1 MDGATTTDAAAGAAA
16 FVEGPPAAGS
26 CVGAGAAG
34 VERRVVVDDGADRST
49 SWAGATS
56 ANAAAGAAACVEGA
70 SRTIV
75 GLLRR
80 DSPPALIFIIR
91 LRPAAVSTARRC

>member
-1 MDGATTTDAAAGAAA
+1 MDDALAPERLVFRIGY
-16 FVEGPPAAGS
+16 

-34 VERRVVVDDGADRST
+34 VERRVVVDGAGRS
-49 SWAGATS
+49 ALLDGATS
-56 ANAAAGAAACVEGA
+56 GDAAAGAAASVEGA